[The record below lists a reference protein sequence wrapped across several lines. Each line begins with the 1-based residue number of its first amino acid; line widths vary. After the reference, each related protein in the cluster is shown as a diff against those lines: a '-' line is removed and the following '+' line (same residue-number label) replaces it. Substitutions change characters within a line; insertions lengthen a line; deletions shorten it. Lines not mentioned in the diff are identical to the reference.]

1 MTFHKLILNTL
12 FCSLMITEYLKLQT
26 TPVIYIHTRQH
37 SDTVSS
43 QQRGPGGPEFDS
55 ITWPGQKTVGGKLV
69 G

>member
-1 MTFHKLILNTL
+1 
-12 FCSLMITEYLKLQT
+12 MITEYLKLQT
-26 TPVIYIHTRQH
+26 TRHLYTRQH

>member
-26 TPVIYIHTRQH
+26 TPVIYIHDSTVTPFPH
-37 SDTVSS
+37 SKEVL
-43 QQRGPGGPEFDS
+43 GVLNS
-55 ITWPGQKTVGGKLV
+55 IPLPGQGKRLGGKLV